1 MTEQI
6 LLGLAS
12 IIILGI
18 GAEWLAWRFR
28 LPSILL
34 LLVFGLV
41 AGPVSGF
48 LNPDALFGDLLL
60 PLVSIAVAV
69 ILFGGGLNLRIAEL
83 RQIGSVVRNLVTLGV
98 LITWLISAGAAHFL
112 LTLDFALALLL
123 GAILV
128 VGGPTVIIPLLRHL
142 RPSRQAGSILKWEGI
157 VIDPIGAILA
167 VLVFEAIL
175 AGGFHEAIA
184 VTAVGLLK
192 TILIGGGFGMLGAM
206 IMLLLLSRFWIPDFL
221 HGAASL
227 ALVVGVF
234 AASNSLQT
242 DSGLLAAP
250 VMGIAM
256 ANQKTISVR
265 HIAQFKED
273 LGVLLVSGLFI
284 LLTARVQ
291 VSDFAHIGV
300 GSLAFL
306 GVLMLVA
313 RPASVALSTLRSR
326 LSRSE
331 RLFLCWMAPRGIVAA
346 AISSIVALRLVE
358 AGYPKAELLVP
369 ITFMVIMFTVTTY
382 GLTASPLAR
391 RLQVAS
397 PNPQGVLVVGA
408 HSWSR
413 TIASALQAEG
423 YPVLVVDDS
432 WDSISAARM
441 AGLPTFYASILSQY
455 ALDEIEL
462 SGIGRLLA
470 LASDDEFNSLAALQ
484 FIDVFGRAEVYQLP
498 PKGKEKAPRET
509 VSRHLRGRLLFG
521 QGIGYTYLA
530 SRFAQGAVIKTT
542 KLTQEFDYDA
552 FQKLYGEEAIPL
564 FAIAQN
570 GNLVVFTKDSPP
582 TPRPGQ
588 TLISLVDSVDEVR

>member
-1 MTEQI
+1 MTEHV

-12 IIILGI
+12 IIVLGI
-18 GAEWLAWRFR
+18 GAEWLAWRLR

-41 AGPVSGF
+41 AGPVTGF

-60 PLVSIAVAV
+60 PIVSVAVAV
-69 ILFGGGLNLRIAEL
+69 ILFGGGLNLRISEL
-83 RQIGSVVRNLVTLGV
+83 RQIGSVVRNLITVGALVT
-98 LITWLISAGAAHFL
+98 WMISAIAAHFL
-112 LTLDFALALLL
+112 LNLDFPLALLL

-128 VGGPTVIIPLLRHL
+128 VSGPTVIIPLLRHL
-142 RPSRQAGSILKWEGI
+142 RPSRQVGSILKWEGI

-175 AGGFHEAIA
+175 AGGFQEAIT
-184 VTAVGLLK
+184 VTALGLLK
-192 TILIGGGFGMLGAM
+192 TILIGGGVGMLGAM
-206 IMLLLLSRFWIPDFL
+206 IMVLFLRRFWIPDFL
-221 HGAASL
+221 HGAVSL
-227 ALVVGVF
+227 AMVIGVF
-234 AASNSLQT
+234 VASNSLQT
-242 DSGLLAAP
+242 DSGLLAAT

-256 ANQKTISVR
+256 ANQKTVSVR
-265 HIAQFKED
+265 HIVQFKEN

-284 LLTARVQ
+284 LLSARLQ
-291 VSDFAHIGV
+291 VSDLSYIGM

-331 RLFLCWMAPRGIVAA
+331 RSFLSWMAPRGIVAA

-358 AGYPKAELLVP
+358 AGYPEAELLVP
-369 ITFMVIMFTVTTY
+369 ITFMVIMFTVTIY

-391 RLQVAS
+391 WLQVAR
-397 PNPQGVLVVGA
+397 PNPQGVLIVGA

-413 TIASALQAEG
+413 TIAAALQAEG
-423 YPVLVVDDS
+423 YLVLVVDDS
-432 WDSISAARM
+432 WANISAARM

-455 ALDEIEL
+455 ALEEIEL
-462 SGIGRLLA
+462 GGIGRLLA
-470 LASDDEFNSLAALQ
+470 LTSDDEFNSLAALQ

-498 PKGKEKAPRET
+498 PKGEEKGPRGI
-509 VSRHLRGRLLFG
+509 VSQHLQGRLLFG

-530 SRFAQGAVIKTT
+530 SRFARGAMIKTT

-552 FQKLYGEEAIPL
+552 FRKLYGEEAIPL
-564 FAIAQN
+564 FTIAQN

-588 TLISLVDSVDEVR
+588 TLISLVNSVAEVR

>member
-1 MTEQI
+1 
-6 LLGLAS
+6 
-12 IIILGI
+12 
-18 GAEWLAWRFR
+18 
-28 LPSILL
+28 
-34 LLVFGLV
+34 
-41 AGPVSGF
+41 
-48 LNPDALFGDLLL
+48 
-60 PLVSIAVAV
+60 
-69 ILFGGGLNLRIAEL
+69 
-83 RQIGSVVRNLVTLGV
+83 
-98 LITWLISAGAAHFL
+98 
-112 LTLDFALALLL
+112 
-123 GAILV
+123 
-128 VGGPTVIIPLLRHL
+128 
-142 RPSRQAGSILKWEGI
+142 
-157 VIDPIGAILA
+157 
-167 VLVFEAIL
+167 
-175 AGGFHEAIA
+175 

-206 IMLLLLSRFWIPDFL
+206 AMVLFLRRFWIPDFL
-221 HGAASL
+221 HGALSL
-227 ALVVGVF
+227 ALVIGVF

-242 DSGLLAAP
+242 DSGLLAAA

-256 ANQKTISVR
+256 ANQKTVSVR
-265 HIAQFKED
+265 HIVQFKED

-284 LLTARVQ
+284 LLAARVQ
-291 VSDFAHIGV
+291 VSDLAYIGM

-331 RLFLCWMAPRGIVAA
+331 RLFLSWMAPRGIVAA
-346 AISSIVALRLVE
+346 AISSIFALRLVE

-369 ITFMVIMFTVTTY
+369 ITFMVIMFTVTIY

-391 RLQVAS
+391 RLKVAS

-408 HSWSR
+408 HPWSR
-413 TIASALQAEG
+413 AIASALQAEG

-432 WDSISAARM
+432 WANVSAARM

-470 LASDDEFNSLAALQ
+470 LTSDDEFNSLAALQ

-498 PKGKEKAPRET
+498 PKGEEKGPRET
-509 VSRHLRGRLLFG
+509 VSLHLQGRLLFG
-521 QGIGYTYLA
+521 QGMGYTYLA
-530 SRFAQGAVIKTT
+530 SRFARGAVIKTT

-552 FQKLYGEEAIPL
+552 FRKLYGEEAIPL
-564 FAIAQN
+564 FTIAQN

-588 TLISLVDSVDEVR
+588 TLISLVDAVDEVR

>member
-12 IIILGI
+12 IVILGI

-34 LLVFGLV
+34 LLIFGLI

-60 PLVSIAVAV
+60 PVVSVAVAV
-69 ILFGGGLNLRIAEL
+69 ILFGGGLNLRVSEL
-83 RQIGSVVRNLVTLGV
+83 RQIGSVVRNLVTFGA
-98 LITWLISAGAAHFL
+98 LITWLIGAGAAHFL
-112 LTLDFALALLL
+112 LKLDFALALLL

-128 VGGPTVIIPLLRHL
+128 VSGPTVIIPLLRHL
-142 RPSRQAGSILKWEGI
+142 RPSRQVGSILKWEGI

-175 AGGFHEAIA
+175 AGGFQEAIT

-206 IMLLLLSRFWIPDFL
+206 VMVLFLRRFWIPDFL
-221 HGAASL
+221 HGALSL
-227 ALVVGVF
+227 ALVIGVF

-242 DSGLLAAP
+242 DSGLLAAA
-250 VMGIAM
+250 VMGITM
-256 ANQKTISVR
+256 ANQKTVSVR
-265 HIAQFKED
+265 HIVQFKED

-284 LLTARVQ
+284 LLAARVQ
-291 VSDFAHIGV
+291 VSDLGYIGM

-326 LSRSE
+326 LGRSE
-331 RLFLCWMAPRGIVAA
+331 RLFLSWMAPRGIVAA

-358 AGYPKAELLVP
+358 VGYPKAELLVP
-369 ITFMVIMFTVTTY
+369 ITFMVIMFTVTIY

-391 RLQVAS
+391 RLKVAS
-397 PNPQGVLVVGA
+397 PNPQGVLIVGA

-432 WDSISAARM
+432 WANISAARM

-462 SGIGRLLA
+462 GGIGRLLA
-470 LASDDEFNSLAALQ
+470 LTSDDEFNSLAAMQ

-498 PKGKEKAPRET
+498 PKGEEKGPRET
-509 VSRHLRGRLLFG
+509 VSRHLRGRLLYG

-530 SRFAQGAVIKTT
+530 SRFARGAVIKTT
-542 KLTQEFDYDA
+542 KLTEEFDYDA
-552 FQKLYGEEAIPL
+552 FRKLYGEEAIPL
-564 FAIAQN
+564 FTIAQN

>member
-34 LLVFGLV
+34 LLVFGLI

-60 PLVSIAVAV
+60 PLVSVAVAV
-69 ILFGGGLNLRIAEL
+69 ILFGGGLNLRVSEL
-83 RQIGSVVRNLVTLGV
+83 RQIGSVVRNLVTFGA
-98 LITWLISAGAAHFL
+98 LITWLIGAGAAHFL
-112 LTLDFALALLL
+112 LKLDFALALLL

-128 VGGPTVIIPLLRHL
+128 VSGPTVIIPLLRHL
-142 RPSRQAGSILKWEGI
+142 RPSRQVGSILKWEGI

-175 AGGFHEAIA
+175 AGGFQEAVT

-192 TILIGGGFGMLGAM
+192 TIVIGGGFGMLGAM
-206 IMLLLLSRFWIPDFL
+206 IMVLLLRRFWIPDFL
-221 HGAASL
+221 HGAVSL
-227 ALVVGVF
+227 ALVIGVF

-242 DSGLLAAP
+242 DSGLLAAA

-256 ANQKTISVR
+256 ANQKTVSVR
-265 HIAQFKED
+265 HIVQFKED

-284 LLTARVQ
+284 LLAARVQ
-291 VSDFAHIGV
+291 LSDLGHIGM

-331 RLFLCWMAPRGIVAA
+331 RLFLSWMAPRGIVAA
-346 AISSIVALRLVE
+346 AISSIFALRLVDV
-358 AGYPKAELLVP
+358 GYPKAELLVP
-369 ITFMVIMFTVTTY
+369 ITFMVIMSTVTIY

-391 RLQVAS
+391 RLKVAS

-413 TIASALQAEG
+413 AIASALQAEG
-423 YPVLVVDDS
+423 YSVLVVDDS
-432 WDSISAARM
+432 WANISAARM

-462 SGIGRLLA
+462 GGIGRLLA
-470 LASDDEFNSLAALQ
+470 LTSDDEYNSLAALQ

-498 PKGKEKAPRET
+498 PRGEEKGPRET
-509 VSRHLRGRLLFG
+509 VSRHLQGRLLFG
-521 QGIGYTYLA
+521 EGIGYTYLA
-530 SRFAQGAVIKTT
+530 SRFARGAVIKTT

-552 FQKLYGEEAIPL
+552 FRKLYGEEAIPL
-564 FAIAQN
+564 FTIAQN

-582 TPRPGQ
+582 TPRPGH

>member
-1 MTEQI
+1 MTAQI

-34 LLVFGLV
+34 LLIFGLV

-60 PLVSIAVAV
+60 PLVSVAVAV
-69 ILFGGGLNLRIAEL
+69 ILFGGGLNLRISEL
-83 RQIGSVVRNLVTLGV
+83 RQIGGVVRNLVTVGALT
-98 LITWLISAGAAHFL
+98 TWLIGAGAAHFL
-112 LTLDFALALLL
+112 LNLDFALALLL

-128 VGGPTVIIPLLRHL
+128 VSGPTVIIPLLRHL
-142 RPSRQAGSILKWEGI
+142 RPSRQVGSILKWEAI

-175 AGGFHEAIA
+175 AGGFQEAIT
-184 VTAVGLLK
+184 VTAMGLLK
-192 TILIGGGFGMLGAM
+192 TIFIGGGFGMLGAM
-206 IMLLLLSRFWIPDFL
+206 VMVLFLRRFWIPDFL
-221 HGAASL
+221 HGAVSL
-227 ALVVGVF
+227 ALVIGVF

-242 DSGLLAAP
+242 DSGLLAAA

-256 ANQKTISVR
+256 ANQKSVSVR
-265 HIAQFKED
+265 HIVQFKED

-284 LLTARVQ
+284 LLAARVQ
-291 VSDFAHIGV
+291 VSDLGYIGM
-300 GSLAFL
+300 GSLALL

-331 RLFLCWMAPRGIVAA
+331 RLFLSWMAPRGIVAA
-346 AISSIVALRLVE
+346 AISSIFALRLVE
-358 AGYPKAELLVP
+358 VGYPKAELLVP
-369 ITFMVIMFTVTTY
+369 ITFMVIMFTVTIY

-391 RLQVAS
+391 RLKVAS

-413 TIASALQAEG
+413 AIASALQAEG

-432 WDSISAARM
+432 WANVSAARM

-462 SGIGRLLA
+462 GGIGRLVA
-470 LASDDEFNSLAALQ
+470 LTSDDEFNSLAALQ

-498 PKGKEKAPRET
+498 PKGEEKGPRET
-509 VSRHLRGRLLFG
+509 VSLHLQGRLLFG

-530 SRFAQGAVIKTT
+530 SRFARGAVIKTT

-552 FQKLYGEEAIPL
+552 FRKLYGEEAIPL
-564 FAIAQN
+564 FTIAQN